1 MDLTHPR
8 VDVNEGWQYAR
19 SFDDPDE
26 QWTAEPPPP
35 LERILSGGA
44 SVLTPALT
52 GAGGTSTSDASTSTG
67 RGRSGSGGTVARL
80 PDHIPATS
88 WVRRRRWVRVMRR
101 RLDIPPLTFLEPNGG
116 GYYLGT
122 DGELILAHWHEGT
135 VVGGSGVG
143 SYGSDGGQEMGV
155 MNTGFGAHS
164 QDYVS
169 RARYLAG
176 TQRSTDALA
185 NDAGGNL
192 SRADLKRSI
201 GRLERAVLEL
211 RSGILGTINLYSKY
225 IHSDIR
231 GKGDEDAERR
241 TQAEVLLNAYKYV
254 IFSSHFSSLTFTSVV
269 N

>member
-26 QWTAEPPPP
+26 QWNAEPPPP
-35 LERILSGGA
+35 LERILSGGP

-52 GAGGTSTSDASTSTG
+52 GAGGPSTSMASTSTG
-67 RGRSGSGGTVARL
+67 RGRRGSGGAVAQL
-80 PDHIPATS
+80 SDHLPATS

-101 RLDIPPLTFLEPNGG
+101 RLDIPPLTFLEPDGG
-116 GYYLGT
+116 RYYLST
-122 DGELILAHWHEGT
+122 DGELILAHGHEATT
-135 VVGGSGVG
+135 VGNGGVGSYG
-143 SYGSDGGQEMGV
+143 SYGSDGGQEMGS

-176 TQRSTDALA
+176 SQRGTDALSNGA
-185 NDAGGNL
+185 EGNL

-211 RSGILGTINLYSKY
+211 RSGILGTVNPFYQV
-225 IHSDIR
+225 HS
-231 GKGDEDAERR
+231 
-241 TQAEVLLNAYKYV
+241 
-254 IFSSHFSSLTFTSVV
+254 F
-269 N
+269 

>member
-44 SVLTPALT
+44 SVLTPAFT
-52 GAGGTSTSDASTSTG
+52 GAGGPIASTSAG
-67 RGRSGSGGTVARL
+67 RGRSGNGGAVAQL
-80 PDHIPATS
+80 PDHLPATS
-88 WVRRRRWVRVMRR
+88 WVRRRRWVRVARR
-101 RLDIPPLTFLEPNGG
+101 RLDIPPLTFLEPDGEK
-116 GYYLGT
+116 YYLST
-122 DGELILAHWHEGT
+122 DGELILAHGNEDMI
-135 VVGGSGVG
+135 VGGGGVG
-143 SYGSDGGQEMGV
+143 SYGSSGGQEMGV

-176 TQRSTDALA
+176 TQWGADALS
-185 NDAGGNL
+185 NDAEGNL

-201 GRLERAVLEL
+201 GRLERAILEL
-211 RSGILGTINLYSKY
+211 RSGILGTMNPFTRC

-231 GKGDEDAERR
+231 GEGDEDAERR
-241 TQAEVLLNAYKYV
+241 TQAEVLLNAYKCVLFYYR
-254 IFSSHFSSLTFTSVV
+254 
-269 N
+269 

>member
-19 SFDDPDE
+19 SFDDSDE
-26 QWTAEPPPP
+26 HWMVEPPPS

-52 GAGGTSTSDASTSTG
+52 GAGGPSTSIASTSTG
-67 RGRSGSGGTVARL
+67 RGRSGSGGAVAQVPNHL
-80 PDHIPATS
+80 PATS

-101 RLDIPPLTFLEPNGG
+101 RLDIPPLTFLEPDGG
-116 GYYLGT
+116 RYYLST
-122 DGELILAHWHEGT
+122 DGELILAHGHEDMIAAG
-135 VVGGSGVG
+135 GVG

-176 TQRSTDALA
+176 TQRGVETLSNHAEGDS
-185 NDAGGNL
+185 

-211 RSGILGTINLYSKY
+211 RSGMLGTTNPFYQAYS
-225 IHSDIR
+225 
-231 GKGDEDAERR
+231 
-241 TQAEVLLNAYKYV
+241 L
-254 IFSSHFSSLTFTSVV
+254 
-269 N
+269 

>member
-19 SFDDPDE
+19 SFDDADE
-26 QWTAEPPPP
+26 QWTAEPLPP

-52 GAGGTSTSDASTSTG
+52 GAGGPPPSVASTSAG
-67 RGRSGSGGTVARL
+67 RGRSGNGGTVAQ
-80 PDHIPATS
+80 PSDHLPATS

-101 RLDIPPLTFLEPNGG
+101 RLDIPPLTFLEPDGEK
-116 GYYLGT
+116 YYLST
-122 DGELILAHWHEGT
+122 DGELVLAHGHEDIIL
-135 VVGGSGVG
+135 GGGGVG

-155 MNTGFGAHS
+155 INTGFGAHS

-176 TQRSTDALA
+176 TQWGADALSNYA
-185 NDAGGNL
+185 EGNL

-211 RSGILGTINLYSKY
+211 RSGILGTVNPFYQAYS
-225 IHSDIR
+225 
-231 GKGDEDAERR
+231 
-241 TQAEVLLNAYKYV
+241 
-254 IFSSHFSSLTFTSVV
+254 F
-269 N
+269 